1 MCTLIDL
8 TLARLVPRVV
18 EAYIDRNRITLRR
31 AACRGAKDLS
41 SGDGSVR
48 RLRVM
53 PFRYLE
59 DVAIAD
65 LAFEAE
71 SESLEGLF
79 EDAAMALFEAMANTA
94 TLRAAGKRRIVVR
107 ADTVEDLLYKFLSEV
122 VYLKDA
128 EALLF
133 KNVDVAITVNGG
145 YTLVGEG
152 EYDVVDPSRQELRM
166 DVKAVTYHMFRV
178 EKRDGSWVCTVVV
191 DV

>member
-1 MCTLIDL
+1 
-8 TLARLVPRVV
+8 
-18 EAYIDRNRITLRR
+18 
-31 AACRGAKDLS
+31 
-41 SGDGSVR
+41 
-48 RLRVM
+48 M
-53 PFRYLE
+53 PYRYLD

-65 LAFEAE
+65 LAFEVE
-71 SESLEGLF
+71 SNSLEGLF
-79 EDAAMALFEAMANTA
+79 EDAAMALLEAMANTA
-94 TLRAAGKRRIVVR
+94 TLRVAGKKRITVK

-133 KNVDVAITVNGG
+133 KSIDVTITVDGG

-152 EYDVVDPSRQELRM
+152 EYDVLEPSRQELRM

-178 EKRDGSWVCTVVV
+178 ERKNGGWVCTVVV